1 MFKNDKK
8 IQSVNGTAQK
18 TPSLNMISE
27 DTRIKGSIN
36 SQTDIRIAGR
46 LEGEIFCKGKC
57 IITGSAKLDGNLTT
71 VDADIAGTITGTIK
85 ISNKLILRQ
94 SAKINGDI
102 YTKTLIVEEGAVM
115 NGGCRM
121 GSADQMDSIK
131 ESDFVTKRKTEQ
143 M

>member
-1 MFKNDKK
+1 
-8 IQSVNGTAQK
+8 
-18 TPSLNMISE
+18 MISE
-27 DTRIKGSIN
+27 DTKIKGSIN

-102 YTKTLIVEEGAVM
+102 YTKTLIVEEGAIM